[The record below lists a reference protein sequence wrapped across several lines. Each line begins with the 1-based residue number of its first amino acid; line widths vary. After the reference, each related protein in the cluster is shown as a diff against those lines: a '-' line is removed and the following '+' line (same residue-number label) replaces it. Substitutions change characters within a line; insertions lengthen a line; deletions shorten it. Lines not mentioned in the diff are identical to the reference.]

1 MIKVKVY
8 GKLRKFVGQS
18 FFDLE
23 ITSPKEA
30 FSFLVNNF
38 QGIKEHIKEQEYC
51 IMAGDVRITE
61 DLLDMQTQSEIKI
74 IPVVHG
80 EFLNFILGAAAIFGG
95 KAVAG
100 ATAGI
105 LGAKILGTTVGV
117 LAGAA
122 LTSIGIN
129 MVIGGITDMLT
140 PDPKPMDSS
149 STSRQEDPNDPSF
162 SFTGLLNNSKQGVP
176 INIVYGEVL
185 IGSTVVSSSVD
196 TFQVV
201 NEED

>member
-105 LGAKILGTTVGV
+105 LGAKILGTTVAT

-129 MVIGGITDMLT
+129 MVVGGVTDLLT
-140 PDPKPMDSS
+140 PDVQQPQQSGMDQTDPQAL
-149 STSRQEDPNDPSF
+149 TSFN
-162 SFTGLLNNSKQGVP
+162 FTGLANVSKQGVP
-176 INIVYGEVL
+176 IPIVYGEVMV
-185 IGSTVVSSSVD
+185 GSVIVSAGVD
-196 TFQVV
+196 TFQI
-201 NEED
+201 NS

>member
-100 ATAGI
+100 ATVGI

-129 MVIGGITDMLT
+129 MVVGGVTDLLT
-140 PDPKPMDSS
+140 PDVQQPQQSGMDQTDPQAL
-149 STSRQEDPNDPSF
+149 TSFN
-162 SFTGLLNNSKQGVP
+162 FTGLTNVSKQGVP
-176 INIVYGEVL
+176 IPIVYGEVMV
-185 IGSTVVSSSVD
+185 GSVIVSAGVD
-196 TFQVV
+196 TFQI
-201 NEED
+201 NS